1 MTYILDTNIVTK
13 ILKGKLSI
21 KKKLLNLIIEGNEI
35 LINVITY
42 YEIKRGLLDSN
53 AVKKLVI
60 FNQLCR
66 EFGLIFLDDRLIFD
80 EAAEIWA
87 MLKKRGKLINDAD
100 ILIASIAKA
109 KNCILVS
116 NDTDFNRIQGLKV
129 ENWST

>member
-21 KKKLLNLIIEGNEI
+21 KKRLLNLIIEGNEI
-35 LINVITY
+35 LINAITY

-53 AVKKLVI
+53 ALKKLMI

-66 EFGLIFLDDRLIFD
+66 EFGLIFLDDKLIFD
-80 EAAEIWA
+80 EAAEIWTK
-87 MLKKRGKLINDAD
+87 LKKRGKLINDAD
-100 ILIASIAKA
+100 ILIASIAKT

-129 ENWST
+129 ENWLT